1 MGRPMRID
9 LTRRSTA
16 RLVAADGE
24 VDDGDVGAAPID
36 GGEETQRVD
45 GECGLETL
53 EAEQHAE
60 CFASGGIGVD
70 DVHQTVAIE
79 ECVVVDVF

>member
-1 MGRPMRID
+1 VLAMKAG
-9 LTRRSTA
+9 
-16 RLVAADGE
+16 AADGE
-24 VDDGDVGAAPID
+24 VDDSDVGAAPID
-36 GGEETQRVD
+36 GGEEAQRVNRK
-45 GECGLETL
+45 CGLETL

-60 CFASGGIGVD
+60 RFAGGGIGVD